1 MGRPTS
7 GWKLRR
13 PEGQR
18 FWSVR
23 FTAHGR
29 QVERSTG
36 EESEELAAK
45 RAELIYAEE
54 IRTPRPRRAKVAKG
68 SRSIVDAAVDWLT
81 DEEPLR
87 DETTNE
93 TYALYARTHWDPFFE
108 SVAGLTARRV
118 EEYRAE
124 RLRRVSA
131 STVGKELGA
140 LRAFARWLGLE
151 VAVPGVPA
159 RATGVRDERWWK
171 GTQEFSPDEVRR
183 VLDALTS
190 PARERYEL
198 GYETSLR
205 PETIDGLSVPEHWR
219 PGSTKLEIPRE
230 IDKARNG
237 RPVPLSAKAVAALER
252 AHAAAVERRR
262 QAGAA
267 DPEAGKIFFSRHRRH
282 VKTVARSVIEGER
295 GKRFAPMDL
304 RASRITHW
312 LESSGNLPGTQ
323 YLAGHARATTTA
335 RYAKPSLRAAE
346 DVLGEFEGK
355 TRRRPGNW
363 RRERRKK
370 RGE

>member
-1 MGRPTS
+1 MGRPSS
-7 GWKLRR
+7 GWKIRR

-36 EESEELAAK
+36 EEREELAAK
-45 RAELIYAEE
+45 RAAHIYAEE

-68 SRSIVDAAVDWLT
+68 SRSIVDAAIDWLT

-87 DETTNE
+87 DEDTNE

-108 SVAGLTARRV
+108 NVASLTDRRV

-131 STVGKELGA
+131 STVRKELGA

-151 VAVPGVPA
+151 VTVPGVPA
-159 RATGVRDERWWK
+159 RATGVRDERFWR
-171 GTQEFSPDEVRR
+171 GTQEFSPDEVEL
-183 VLDALTS
+183 VLAGLAT

-198 GYETSLR
+198 AYETSLR
-205 PETIDGLSVPEHWR
+205 PETIDELSVPEHWQ
-219 PGSTKLEIPRE
+219 PGSPFLAIPRE

-237 RPVPLSAKAVAALER
+237 RPLPLTPRALAALER
-252 AHAAAVERRR
+252 AHAAAAERRTKE
-262 QAGAA
+262 GAE
-267 DPEAGKIFFSRHRRH
+267 DPAVGKLFFSRHRRH
-282 VKTVARSVIEGER
+282 VKTVARNVIGGDR
-295 GKRFAPMDL
+295 GRRFAPMDL

-335 RYAKPSLRAAE
+335 RYAKPSLRAARE
-346 DVLGEFEGK
+346 VLGEYQGK
-355 TRRRPGNW
+355 PKAKRGNW
-363 RRERRKK
+363 KRKKQKK